1 MYRQIGNDVR
11 ILQLNVEGLSKAK
24 SDQLSRILIENNIDV
39 AVIQETHVATVEGI
53 RSRGTL
59 PGYCLIGVTYHQ
71 TYGTATYIR
80 SNITNANLVTESS
93 TDNIFIITINIAG
106 LFIVN
111 VYKPPDSE
119 WPLNVLPIYNEPT
132 VYIGDFNSHH
142 SLWKYASN
150 DINGES
156 LVDWSDCNQL
166 HLVFDAKDRGTFFSR
181 RWLRDYN
188 PDLCFVSS
196 DHTNRPIPAFRT
208 VLKDFPHSQ
217 HRPVIISMGIQIPL
231 IKSVA
236 RPRWN
241 FNKANWNLFSK
252 ELDSCIRFIPPHISN
267 YDRFYG
273 MVQAIAK
280 KHIPRGYR
288 KEYIPG
294 WSVEST
300 RLYQEFEDSGNTE
313 IADELLKSLDENRKL
328 KWENTLRGMDF
339 THSSRKAWNV
349 LKKISCGS
357 TPQFGKTLIS
367 PNVIANRILKISQA
381 PSDKIHTREI
391 KRELRRLK
399 LDSQPSSV
407 YSQNVTIE
415 EITIALTSV
424 KTGKAAGFDNI
435 YPEFLKHMGKNTKRW
450 LSVLFSKILNSG
462 NLPKAFKETKIIAIL
477 KPGKEPDRP
486 ESYRPIALLSTC
498 YKLLERVLFNRISP
512 TINEHIPVDQAGFRS
527 GRSCTDQ
534 VLALTTYIESGFE
547 NMLKTSVSFI
557 DLTAA
562 YDTIWRQGLIYKLLR
577 IIPCRKTAQIIN
589 NMLSNRIF
597 QVFMGDKKSEKKKL
611 NNGLPQGSVLAP
623 LLFNLY
629 IHDLP
634 TTVSRKFAYADDI
647 ALATQSK
654 HVLETE
660 ETLNV
665 DLENMNVYFRKW
677 RLCPSLSKTE
687 VSCFHL
693 NSKMASYNLNVIFG
707 GVLLNHNYNP
717 KYLGVTLDRS
727 LTFRTHISNVAGK
740 LRTRNNIIQKLT
752 GTSWGA
758 TASTLRIAAIG
769 LVYSAAEYCSPIWMN
784 SAHVSKIDTQLN
796 NTMRLITGT
805 LRSTP
810 IHWLPVLSNIAPPNL
825 RRLHAALREYTK
837 ITCNEALPINNDI
850 PLFDQHQRLCSRRP
864 SIKTAMEL
872 SRSGFNI
879 NDAWKIQWIN
889 SNTTGLIHVENPFIR
904 LPGFDLPR
912 HIWARLNRIRS
923 KCGVCA
929 DFLHICGVLDTP
941 LCDCGADRQTIVH
954 IVTECQGRSYPGD
967 LNDFLESTTSATDWI
982 KNLDLN
988 L

>member
-1 MYRQIGNDVR
+1 MYRQIGNAVR
-11 ILQLNVEGLSKAK
+11 ILQLNVEGLSKSK
-24 SDQLSRILIENNIDV
+24 SDQLSRILVENNIDV
-39 AVIQETHVATVEGI
+39 AVIQETHVPTEEGI

-59 PGYCLIGVTYHQ
+59 SGYCLIGATYHR

-80 SNITNANLVTESS
+80 SSITNANLIKESS
-93 TDNIFIITINIAG
+93 TDNIFIVTINIAG

-119 WPLNVLPIYNEPT
+119 WPLNMLPTYNEPT
-132 VYIGDFNSHH
+132 VYVGDFNSHH

-156 LVDWSDCNQL
+156 LVDWADSNRF

-181 RWLRDYN
+181 RWLHDYN

-196 DHTNRPIPAFRT
+196 DQVNRPLPAFRT

-217 HRPVIISMGIQIPL
+217 HRPVIISIGIQIPI

-241 FNKANWNLFSK
+241 FNKADWNLFSK

-267 YDRFYG
+267 YDRYCG
-273 MVQAIAK
+273 MVLAIAK

-294 WSVEST
+294 WSAEST
-300 RLYQEFEDSGNTE
+300 RLYQEFEESGNTE
-313 IADELLKSLDENRKL
+313 IADELLKSLDENRKQ
-328 KWENTLRGMDF
+328 KWQKTLLGMNF
-339 THSSRKAWNV
+339 TKSSRKAWSV

-357 TPQFGKTLIS
+357 TPHVVKSLIS
-367 PNVIANRILKISQA
+367 PNVVANRILKMSRA
-381 PSDKIHTREI
+381 PSDKMHTKAI
-391 KRELRRLK
+391 KRELRDLK
-399 LDSQPSSV
+399 LYSQPSSV
-407 YSQNVTIE
+407 YSQTVTIE
-415 EITIALTSV
+415 ELTIALTSV

-450 LSVLFSKILNSG
+450 LCVLFSNILDSG

-477 KPGKEPDRP
+477 KPGKAADRP
-486 ESYRPIALLSTC
+486 ENYRPIALLSTC

-512 TINEHIPVDQAGFRS
+512 TINEHIPVEQAGFRS

-534 VLALTTYIESGFE
+534 VLSLTTYIESGFE
-547 NMLKTSVSFI
+547 KMLKTSVSFI

-562 YDTIWRQGLIYKLLR
+562 YDTVWRQGLIYKLLK
-577 IIPCRKTAQIIN
+577 IIPCRKTAHIIN
-589 NMLSNRIF
+589 NMLTNRMY
-597 QVFMGDKKSEKKKL
+597 QVFMSDEKSDKKKL

-629 IHDLP
+629 INDLP
-634 TTVSRKFAYADDI
+634 KTVSRKFAYADDI
-647 ALATQSK
+647 TLATQHK
-654 HVLETE
+654 DILKTE

-665 DLENMNVYFRKW
+665 DLEDMNVYFRKW

-693 NSKMASYNLNVIFG
+693 NSKIASYKLNVVFDG
-707 GVLLNHNYNP
+707 AYLNHNFNP

-727 LTFRTHISNVAGK
+727 LTFRNHLSNAAGK

-758 TASTLRIAAIG
+758 TASTLRTAAIS
-769 LVYSAAEYCSPIWMN
+769 LVYSAAEYCSPVWMN
-784 SAHVSKIDTQLN
+784 SVHVTKIDTQLN

-805 LRSTP
+805 IRSTP
-810 IHWLPVLSNIAPPNL
+810 INWLPVLSNIAPPNL

-837 ITCNEALPINNDI
+837 ISNIVDLPINSDI
-850 PLFDQHQRLCSRRP
+850 PLFDQHQRLSSRRP

-879 NDAWKIQWIN
+879 NNAWNLQWTN
-889 SNTTGLIHVENPFIR
+889 SNTTGLIHVDNPSTR

-912 HIWARLNRIRS
+912 HEWSRLNRIRS

-929 DFLHICGVLDTP
+929 DLLHKWGAIDTP
-941 LCDCGADRQTIVH
+941 VCDCGVERQTIAH
-954 IVTECQGRSYPGD
+954 IVTECQRRSYPGD
-967 LNDFLESTTSATDWI
+967 LEDFLEASTSAIDWI
-982 KNLDLN
+982 SNLDQN